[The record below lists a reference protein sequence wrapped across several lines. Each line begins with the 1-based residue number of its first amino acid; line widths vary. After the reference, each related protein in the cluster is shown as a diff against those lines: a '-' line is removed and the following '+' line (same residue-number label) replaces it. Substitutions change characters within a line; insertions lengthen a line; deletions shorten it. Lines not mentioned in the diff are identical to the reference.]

1 MLSRFYDLYNVFCV
15 DYMYIDIIYGSDFFK
30 EMPGLANKLNIG
42 RESRQKCKLK
52 PPRNTLKEQEQ
63 LVRQLFKSLI

>member
-1 MLSRFYDLYNVFCV
+1 
-15 DYMYIDIIYGSDFFK
+15 MYIDIIYGSDFLK